1 MNIYTIDAHD
11 NQRKIVGIDQ
21 IDILTNGSL
30 EELKT
35 IKNANQVGSVRNKD
49 DDTIHGEITPLI
61 MIINQGAKDWLK
73 RVEVLISLGAD
84 SNQKINYYGNS
95 MSARDVYY
103 RKWGEGLKVR

>member
-1 MNIYTIDAHD
+1 MNARD
-11 NQRKIVGIDQ
+11 NNSKIVGIDQ

-35 IKNANQVGSVRNKD
+35 IKNPNQVGTVRNKD

-61 MIINQGAKDWLK
+61 MMINQGSKNWLE
-73 RVEVLISLGAD
+73 RTNILISLGAD
-84 SNQKINYYGNS
+84 PNEKINYYGNS

-103 RKWGEGLKVR
+103 RKWGEDAKEVF